1 MSARP
6 RLRDAVERRLHFEA
20 AHPEVTIIAPGTRSG
35 WWIAAVPPGSVPGD
49 TERAKVTAWQLT
61 DLMDA
66 LDRIWPPDELETA
79 LRANRADWADR
90 GARSAR

>member
-1 MSARP
+1 MNPRP
-6 RLRDAVERRLHFEA
+6 ILRDAIDRRQRFEA
-20 AHPEVTIIAPGTRSG
+20 AHPEVTISVPGTRSG

-49 TERAKVTAWQLT
+49 PERAKMTAWQLA

-66 LDRIWPPDELETA
+66 LDRIWPPDELETV
-79 LRANRADWADR
+79 LRADW